1 MMISM
6 DDRPLEERDP
16 ELAKRFKMTPDER
29 KEFMKNLE
37 IKEEQL
43 KAEREFK
50 GFRWNGEEWIYH
62 PELDERKKQIA
73 SNFFDIN
80 SCKTV

>member
-16 ELAKRFKMTPDER
+16 ELAKRLQKTPEELE
-29 KEFMKNLE
+29 EFMKNLE

-50 GFRWNGEEWIYH
+50 GFRWEDKKWIYH
-62 PELDERKKQIA
+62 PELDERKKQT
-73 SNFFDIN
+73 NE
-80 SCKTV
+80 